1 MISSPDA
8 AAELLSD
15 EDLKKAAL
23 DYLKSYETTQA
34 HLRTILLRKVQ
45 RKIKGTDFEV
55 SDIEDAITRTIR
67 HCVEKNYV
75 NDTRFAELFIDSARA
90 RGFSRRKIEGKL
102 RLKGLNPDDFRDLLT
117 DHSVSELD
125 AAVTFSRK
133 KKIGPFRE
141 HHQDQFR
148 HKDLGKL
155 ARQGFSFD
163 VCNQVLEGRF
173 NDEN

>member
-1 MISSPDA
+1 MISSPVA

-15 EDLKKAAL
+15 DDLKKTAL

-45 RKIKGTDFEV
+45 RKIKGTAFEAADF
-55 SDIEDAITRTIR
+55 DDAITRTIR
-67 HCVEKNYV
+67 YCHEKNYV
-75 NDTRFAELFIDSARA
+75 NDTRFAELFIDSARS

-102 RLKGLNPDDFRDLLT
+102 RTKGLNPDDFRDLLT
-117 DHSVSELD
+117 DHSASELD

-133 KKIGPFRE
+133 KKIGPFRG
-141 HHQDQFR
+141 HDQDQYR

-163 VCNQVLEGRF
+163 VCNQVLDGRF
-173 NDEN
+173 NFEN